1 MVKDHSDSE
10 KETHSRNYMGYFF
23 QLAAPDREDSTCHAQ
38 PLLHQLWSTGL
49 SNKQL
54 LKGVTGIFSCIIED
68 TVMVVFIYVI
78 I

>member
-23 QLAAPDREDSTCHAQ
+23 QLAARA
-38 PLLHQLWSTGL
+38 
-49 SNKQL
+49 
-54 LKGVTGIFSCIIED
+54 FSCIIED